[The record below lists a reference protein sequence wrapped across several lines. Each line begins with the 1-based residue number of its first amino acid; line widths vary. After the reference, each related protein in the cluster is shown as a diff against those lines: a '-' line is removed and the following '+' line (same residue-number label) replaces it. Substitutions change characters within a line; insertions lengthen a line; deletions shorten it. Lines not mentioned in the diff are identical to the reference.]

1 MNKINLKDYVNGN
14 ELIDMTFNTSE
25 FHYHNLSDIIE
36 NYHDIT
42 VKLSQAADYV
52 SNYFD
57 YRPDQLE
64 TFLAHI
70 KAEAEGLEC

>member
-1 MNKINLKDYVNGN
+1 MNKINLKSHTNDN

-25 FHYHNLSDIIE
+25 FHYHNLADIIE
-36 NYHDIT
+36 NYHEIT

-57 YRPDQLE
+57 YRPGQLE
-64 TFLAHI
+64 SFLTHV
-70 KAEAEGLEC
+70 KAEAEGLE